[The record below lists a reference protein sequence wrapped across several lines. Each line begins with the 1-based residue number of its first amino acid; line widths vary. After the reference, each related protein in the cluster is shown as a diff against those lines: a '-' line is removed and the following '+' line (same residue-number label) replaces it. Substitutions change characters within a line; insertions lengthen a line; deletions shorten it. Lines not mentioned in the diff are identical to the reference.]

1 MKYFLTIAKWS
12 LWMLCL
18 HWNIYGQEPEE
29 APTDDL
35 GNVTDAFQENFFEAL
50 KQKGIENYELALEA
64 LKRAHKSTGNDPTQ
78 EAVINYEMAKNL
90 TSLKRYDEADE
101 SFQKVLATTGDRM
114 DVLESLYDLY
124 YQQRNY
130 EAAIPLV
137 QKLIKK
143 DDDYKEDLANLYHR
157 TKRYNQAL
165 ELLDELDESWGES
178 VYRDSLRK
186 QIYQITGNKEGAIQ
200 DLESKID
207 KNPKKEQDYLN
218 LIYLYSQ
225 EGDTEKAFSMAL
237 SLLKELPNA
246 TKVHLA
252 LYKFYLEKEEIPQAI
267 HSIQVIF
274 ESTEIEEESKL
285 KVLSDYLNF
294 VSDHPEYDETVED
307 LLPILLKSEHGD
319 RFEQIG
325 NYFMSKGNHTMAL
338 KFYEEGIRL
347 DEDNFSL
354 LKNTILL
361 EIDSGKFTE
370 AASLSENGLAIF
382 PAQALLYLLNGVA
395 NNKLND
401 PEKAIISLEM
411 GIDFLLDDPKMERDF
426 YIQLAEAYRIK
437 GELTK
442 AAEWNRRAAQIQI
455 SN

>member
-1 MKYFLTIAKWS
+1 MKNFLYIANWS
-12 LWMLCL
+12 LWILCFFG
-18 HWNIYGQEPEE
+18 NVYGQEPEE
-29 APTDDL
+29 MPTDDL

-64 LKRAHKSTGNDPTQ
+64 LKRAHKATGDDPAQ
-78 EAVINYEMAKNL
+78 EAVIHYEMAKNL
-90 TSLKRYDEADE
+90 TYLKRFDEADE
-101 SFQKVLATTGDRM
+101 SFQKVLATTGDRL

-124 YQQRNY
+124 YQQKNY

-137 QKLIKK
+137 QKLIQK

-157 TKRYNQAL
+157 TKRYSEAL
-165 ELLDELDESWGES
+165 EVLDELDESWGES

-225 EGDTEKAFSMAL
+225 EGATEKAFSMAQ
-237 SLLKELPNA
+237 SLLKELPNS

-252 LYKFYLEKEEIPQAI
+252 LYKFYLEKREVQQAI

-274 ESTEIEEESKL
+274 ESAEIEEENKL

-294 VSDHPEYDETVED
+294 VTEYPEHEKTVED
-307 LLPILLKSEHGD
+307 LLPIVLKTTHGV
-319 RFEQIG
+319 RFELIG
-325 NYFMSKGNHTMAL
+325 NYFVAKGNRTMAL
-338 KFYEEGIRL
+338 KFYEEGVSL
-347 DEDNFSL
+347 DSDNFSL

-361 EIDSGKFTE
+361 QIDTGKYTE
-370 AASLSENGLAIF
+370 AATSSEKGLSVF

-395 NNKLND
+395 NNKLNESD
-401 PEKAIISLEM
+401 RAISSLEM
-411 GIDFLLDDPKMERDF
+411 GMDFLLDDPKMERDF
-426 YIQLAEAYRIK
+426 YLQLAEAYRKK

-442 AAEWNRRAAQIQI
+442 AAEWNNRATQIQI

>member
-1 MKYFLTIAKWS
+1 MKYFPKIVKWS
-12 LWMLCL
+12 LWVLCFQL
-18 HWNIYGQEPEE
+18 TMHGQEPEE
-29 APTDDL
+29 MPTDDL

-64 LKRAHKSTGNDPTQ
+64 LKRAHKASGDDPAQ
-78 EAVINYEMAKNL
+78 EAVINYEIAKNL
-90 TSLKRYDEADE
+90 TLLKRFDDADQ

-157 TKRYNQAL
+157 TKRYKQAL
-165 ELLDELDESWGES
+165 ELLDELDENWGES

-186 QIYQITGNKEGAIQ
+186 QIYGITGNNEGAIK
-200 DLESKID
+200 DLQTKID

-218 LIYLYSQ
+218 LIFLYSQ
-225 EGDTEKAFSMAL
+225 EGDSEKAFSMAQ
-237 SLLKELPNA
+237 SLLKEIPNS

-252 LYKFYLEKEEIPQAI
+252 LYKFYLEKEDIELAI

-274 ESTEIEEESKL
+274 ESTEIEEDSKI

-294 VSDHPEYDETVED
+294 VLEHPKYDSTVEA
-307 LLPILLKSEHGD
+307 LLPLLLKSDQGK

-325 NYFMSKGNHTMAL
+325 NFFIAKGNRTMAL
-338 KFYEEGIRL
+338 KFFEEGVRI
-347 DEDNFSL
+347 DSNNFSL

-361 EIDSGKFTE
+361 EIDTGKFKE
-370 AASLSENGLAIF
+370 AASLSENGLAVF

-395 NNKLND
+395 NNKLNEPD
-401 PEKAIISLEM
+401 NAISSLEM
-411 GIDFLLDDPKMERDF
+411 GVDFLLDDPMMERDF
-426 YIQLAEAYRIK
+426 YLQLAEAYRQKGDVIK
-437 GELTK
+437 AE
-442 AAEWNRRAAQIQI
+442 EWNNRATQIQI